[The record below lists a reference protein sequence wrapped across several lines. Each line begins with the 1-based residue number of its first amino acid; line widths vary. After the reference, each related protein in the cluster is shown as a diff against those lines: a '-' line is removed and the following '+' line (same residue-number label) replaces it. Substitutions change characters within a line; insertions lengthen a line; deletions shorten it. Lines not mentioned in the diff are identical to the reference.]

1 MKKLLLLL
9 FLLPV
14 LSIAQPTSS
23 STQDFGNSQNN
34 ILGNQSRSFGG
45 GSIIKPNP
53 ILTSAD
59 FALIGSNTY
68 EKDQPAFRP
77 GTGLGYGRFNM
88 GKGWGVN
95 AVLTFDLSQQTY
107 SVYYRTN
114 KWYYHVNLGKM
125 AVSRNTGASITRV
138 FSTGNFG
145 SGIQV
150 GAAVVA
156 NGKKDYKDAYFVL
169 VPYAVLFFN
178 EQVDL
183 NNTFQWGPEAFFTFC
198 APYYDIGLNSVG
210 VSNTFNA
217 VVGNNI
223 SAKISKKFKLN
234 INWRMNMNTTPK
246 WGVMHNILFGTNVKF

>member
-1 MKKLLLLL
+1 MLTL
-9 FLLPV
+9 
-14 LSIAQPTSS
+14 AQQPSS

-34 ILGNQSRSFGG
+34 ILGNQSKSFGG

-77 GTGLGYGRFNM
+77 GTGLGYGRFNK
-88 GKGWGVN
+88 GQGWGIN

-107 SVYYRTN
+107 SAYYRTKN
-114 KWYYHVNLGKM
+114 WYYHLNVGKM
-125 AVSRNTGASITRV
+125 ALTRNTGVSVTRV
-138 FSTGNFG
+138 FTNRNFN

-156 NGKKDYKDAYFVL
+156 NGKKEDKGAYFVL
-169 VPYAVLFFN
+169 VPYTVLFFN
-178 EQVDL
+178 EQIDL
-183 NNTFQWGPEAFFTFC
+183 NKTFQWGPEAFFTFC
-198 APYYDIGLNSVG
+198 APYYDIGLNYTS

-217 VVGNNI
+217 VIGNNI
-223 SAKISKKFKLN
+223 SAKVSNRFKVN

-246 WGVMHNILFGTNVKF
+246 WGVMHNILFGTNLKF